1 MVLDTGRQTGSP
13 IDDLVPAARRIGK
26 AIEAV
31 IEGKREAIQLT
42 LAVLLAE
49 GHLLIEDVPG
59 VGKTMLAKA
68 LAAAMSGTVR
78 RIQFTPD
85 LLPSDVTGVS
95 VYDPER
101 RSFEFRPGAVFAN
114 IVIGTNR
121 VGSYP
126 GSRYSR

>member
-1 MVLDTGRQTGSP
+1 MFGLAGGARQRLRGGHVVLDTGRQTGSP

-31 IEGKREAIQLT
+31 IEGKRDAIQLT

-68 LAAAMSGTVR
+68 LARAIDGTVR
-78 RIQFTPD
+78 RGQFTPEP
-85 LLPSDVTGVS
+85 LPPHIT
-95 VYDPER
+95 
-101 RSFEFRPGAVFAN
+101 RPGAP
-114 IVIGTNR
+114 TH
-121 VGSYP
+121 
-126 GSRYSR
+126 